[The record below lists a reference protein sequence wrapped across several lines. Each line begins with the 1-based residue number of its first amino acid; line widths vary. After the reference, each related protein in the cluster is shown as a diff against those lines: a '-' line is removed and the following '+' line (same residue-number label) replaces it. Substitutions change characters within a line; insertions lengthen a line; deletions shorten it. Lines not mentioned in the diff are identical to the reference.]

1 MKKELENQRNE
12 SKIAQKDKIIQ
23 LENII
28 QQKDIENDQMKTIIY
43 ELNTQNKF
51 FREELGHK
59 SQLHSPEFQEIKE
72 TTEFNQTETNNSQLD
87 SKRMELNELAIT
99 NRSEDMN
106 INLLNSPE
114 INPITP
120 TEQNRVIIEKFET
133 PLNVNNSINSFGEKK
148 KELRD
153 MSNTKINENI
163 DLETNQKKLFK
174 KTPMRK
180 IEKEKENLSV
190 ASKTSERNDS
200 MLESISSSVYEK
212 IVKKM

>member
-1 MKKELENQRNE
+1 
-12 SKIAQKDKIIQ
+12 
-23 LENII
+23 
-28 QQKDIENDQMKTIIY
+28 MKTIIY

-72 TTEFNQTETNNSQLD
+72 TTEFNQTETNNSQLN

-133 PLNVNNSINSFGEKK
+133 PLNVNNSINSFGEKQM
-148 KELRD
+148 ELKD
-153 MSNTKINENI
+153 MSNMKINEKNM

-180 IEKEKENLSV
+180 IEKEKENLSC

-212 IVKKM
+212 IVKKKI

>member
-1 MKKELENQRNE
+1 MENQKNE
-12 SKIAQKDKIIQ
+12 SKVAQKDKIIH

-72 TTEFNQTETNNSQLD
+72 TTEFNQTETNNSQLN

-133 PLNVNNSINSFGEKK
+133 PLNVNNSINSFGEKQM
-148 KELRD
+148 ELKD
-153 MSNTKINENI
+153 MSNMKINEKNM

-180 IEKEKENLSV
+180 IEKEKENLSC

-212 IVKKM
+212 IVKKKI